1 MKRKVL
7 EKIKKLLRL
16 ANSSNPNEAALALSR
31 AQKLMQEHG
40 IESDNPELAG
50 VNDFVIDAMSKA
62 KTPTQYFSILAR
74 SISKAFGCEYY
85 FQPTFTNMEVVFI
98 GHEERPKI
106 AGYVFSV
113 LERQLNKAR
122 KDFIDGLSNRMKK
135 QTKTKRADQFC
146 EGWCIGV
153 YQKIAEFAL
162 SEKEQQ
168 ELISY
173 KSSISGLSSCS
184 AREAK
189 GSGRAASESKMR
201 GYRAAKEV
209 TLNHG
214 VDGRETVKIGAS
226 V

>member
-1 MKRKVL
+1 MKDKVL
-7 EKIKKLLRL
+7 DKIKKLLRL
-16 ANSSNPNEAALALSR
+16 ASSSNPNEAALALSR

-40 IESDNPELAG
+40 IESDNPELSG
-50 VNDFVIDAMSKA
+50 VNDHVIDAISKA
-62 KTPTQYFSILAR
+62 KTPTKYFGILAH
-74 SISKAFGCEYY
+74 SIAKAFGCEYY
-85 FQPTFTNMEVVFI
+85 FQPTFTNMEIVFI
-98 GHEERPKI
+98 GHEERPKV

-122 KDFIDGLSNRMKK
+122 KEFIDGLSNRMKK
-135 QTKTKRADQFC
+135 QNKTKRADQFC

-153 YQKIAEFAL
+153 YQKIAAFAL

-173 KSSISGLSSCS
+173 KSKISDLSSCT

-189 GSGRAASESKMR
+189 GSGRAASVSKMQ
-201 GYRAAKEV
+201 GYRAAKDV

-214 VDGRETVKIGAS
+214 VDGRETAKLGMS
-226 V
+226 L